1 MGLVMAF
8 AMGYVVGAR
17 GGNEGLDEVI
27 RSLRAIRDSPEMK
40 DLVEAVRAH
49 VGYTLASWPAG
60 WTTTSDSTW
69 TSTARA
75 TWSTRCAGS
84 PSGTDH
90 RQGVT
95 SRPIPR
101 SPTTVPA
108 EPIVGSARV

>member
-49 VGYTLASWPAG
+49 VGYTLRELASRMDDDERLDLDLDG
-60 WTTTSDSTW
+60 EGDLVDQVRRLTQRD
-69 TSTARA
+69 
-75 TWSTRCAGS
+75 
-84 PSGTDH
+84 
-90 RQGVT
+90 
-95 SRPIPR
+95 
-101 SPTTVPA
+101 
-108 EPIVGSARV
+108 

>member
-49 VGYTLASWPAG
+49 VGYTLRELASRM
-60 WTTTSDSTW
+60 DD
-69 TSTARA
+69 
-75 TWSTRCAGS
+75 GS
-84 PSGTDH
+84 SLDLDLDDEGDLVDQVRRLTERD
-90 RQGVT
+90 
-95 SRPIPR
+95 
-101 SPTTVPA
+101 
-108 EPIVGSARV
+108 